1 MLKPHIYHMFNGA
14 NIDIK
19 LWKTMEISEK
29 DLTYKLK

>member
-1 MLKPHIYHMFNGA
+1 MLKPHIYHMFNDA
-14 NIDIK
+14 NIEK